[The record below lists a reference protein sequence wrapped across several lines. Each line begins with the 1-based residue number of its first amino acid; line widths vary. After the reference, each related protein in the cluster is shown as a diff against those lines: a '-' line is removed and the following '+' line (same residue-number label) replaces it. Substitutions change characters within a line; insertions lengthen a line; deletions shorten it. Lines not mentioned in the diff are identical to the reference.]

1 MSAPVGCRDIHGRM
15 LARELGDGKED
26 RAVPRREPRP
36 GHGFG
41 RRLSGV
47 PKSLG
52 GPWVGGVGGMP
63 EGYINVTPFI
73 DALQANDP
81 FNRSPT
87 VALPCCAPRAL
98 HRRTSDI
105 RPSSRTVRVGA
116 ARPNSAPSKKRILC
130 DRHHTASAM
139 AELSLLFVDR
149 TAYAVVRVPPKHSAP
164 LTRGLFLV
172 CRVLNDSLEVK
183 VLYPA

>member
-1 MSAPVGCRDIHGRM
+1 M
-15 LARELGDGKED
+15 ARPAQGDSETGK
-26 RAVPRREPRP
+26 RTGQVPRREPRP

-52 GPWVGGVGGMP
+52 GLGLGGVGGTP
-63 EGYINVTPFI
+63 EGCINVTPFI

-105 RPSSRTVRVGA
+105 RPSSRTVRVEPPDPTQLPA
-116 ARPNSAPSKKRILC
+116 KSAFFVIAITQRAQWPS
-130 DRHHTASAM
+130 
-139 AELSLLFVDR
+139 
-149 TAYAVVRVPPKHSAP
+149 
-164 LTRGLFLV
+164 
-172 CRVLNDSLEVK
+172 
-183 VLYPA
+183 

>member
-1 MSAPVGCRDIHGRM
+1 MLCGESWGGCGDAALFVRVGFSDDRRLVVLIILVVLIVFVVFVVPLVVLVVFVIIVVGVSRRQRDVNDGDDARVDQPGGTFSIGGVMSAPVGCRDIHGRM

-26 RAVPRREPRP
+26 RAVPKREPRP

-52 GPWVGGVGGMP
+52 GPWVGGVGGTP
-63 EGYINVTPFI
+63 EGCINVTPFI

-87 VALPCCAPRAL
+87 VALP
-98 HRRTSDI
+98 RR
-105 RPSSRTVRVGA
+105 
-116 ARPNSAPSKKRILC
+116 
-130 DRHHTASAM
+130 
-139 AELSLLFVDR
+139 
-149 TAYAVVRVPPKHSAP
+149 P
-164 LTRGLFLV
+164 LADL
-172 CRVLNDSLEVK
+172 
-183 VLYPA
+183 